1 MVTSPRPSFFRAI
14 ARAFVKGYIRFGRTP
29 WWRIFLGL
37 AVIFAALVTFIVY
50 PTHSSYLT
58 ESKIGPEREAI
69 KRVIKRAALSETQ
82 RIGIRAA
89 NVVVDDAQA
98 SSPEPPEPHEPP
110 EPAEPPAAP
119 ETRPNAKPSASIS
132 ITKRGIQIDVDAADE
147 TKIAAEVEARVAR
160 AMAKAEAE
168 NARDSANAEKQ
179 AAMAAKT
186 NAEATKNATKSDGGD
201 WHLKVWGLTF
211 TENDWDHASDLV
223 PREPNLN
230 MALQT
235 NVENASRFDVR
246 KAIYGAFALVG
257 FTILSLVVLLARGF
271 AGRSARQTQRVKVVE
286 AAAKVDNSARLIAE
300 AQLKAMQ
307 AQVEPHFLF
316 NTLAHV
322 KALQEI
328 DVPQAGNMLDHLI
341 TYLRTA
347 LPNLREGSST
357 LGKEFEMAQA
367 YLNILKLR
375 MGDRLSFSLDLPES
389 LKTQIFPPALII
401 NLVENAIKHGVER
414 ARGGGSIR
422 LNAQRVGE
430 LISVTVSDTGRGL
443 DPNGP
448 VGTGVGLS
456 SIRNRM
462 RLLYGDAATLNLEPN
477 TPSGVVA
484 TLTLPVAV
492 PDNTTP
498 SAIHEAAPAPGAN
511 ISECKINV
519 ALIIGLVGG
528 IVGAHNWY
536 LRRKRYAI
544 LQGFLGTIGLTS
556 ALDGSPV
563 VFAFILVGAWLAADL
578 VLIATKSMKDG
589 SGKLVLIE
597 K

>member
-1 MVTSPRPSFFRAI
+1 MIQPPRPGFIRAI
-14 ARAFVKGYIRFGRTP
+14 ARACVRGYIRFGRTA
-29 WWRIFLGL
+29 WWRVVLGL
-37 AVIFAALVTFIVY
+37 MVIFGTLIAFIVY
-50 PTHSSYLT
+50 PTHSQYL
-58 ESKIGPEREAI
+58 SAANNGAEREAI
-69 KRVIKRAALSETQ
+69 KRVVKRAALSETQ

-89 NVVVDDAQA
+89 NVVVDDESAA
-98 SSPEPPEPHEPP
+98 PSEPPEA
-110 EPAEPPAAP
+110 AEPPAPPEPPAP
-119 ETRPNAKPSASIS
+119 AERPGLRGGLPSGSSIS
-132 ITKRGIQIDVDAADE
+132 IDKNGVHIEIDATMRA
-147 TKIAAEVEARVAR
+147 KIEAEVAERVA
-160 AMAKAEAE
+160 KATAQIE
-168 NARDSANAEKQ
+168 ANA
-179 AAMAAKT
+179 AKV
-186 NAEATKNATKSDGGD
+186 EAQVAQSVAKIERDATEKSD
-201 WHLKVWGLTF
+201 WHVRVWGLTIS
-211 TENDWDHASDLV
+211 EADWERTSDIV
-223 PREPNLN
+223 PREPLLKVG
-230 MALQT
+230 LQ
-235 NVENASRFDVR
+235 NNIEQAARFDVR
-246 KAIYGAFALVG
+246 KAIYGAFALIG
-257 FTILSLVVLLARGF
+257 FTLLSLMLLIVRGF

-328 DVPQAGNMLDHLI
+328 DVQQASSMLDHLI

-357 LGKEFEMAQA
+357 LGKEFDLAQA

-389 LKTQIFPPALII
+389 LKNQIFPPALII

-414 ARGGGSIR
+414 ARSGGSIR
-422 LNAQRVGE
+422 LNAQRVGD
-430 LISVTVSDTGRGL
+430 LVSVTVSDTGRGL
-443 DPNGP
+443 DANGP
-448 VGTGVGLS
+448 TGTGVGLS

-462 RLLYGDAATLNLEPN
+462 KLLYGDAATLNLEPN

-484 TLTLPVAV
+484 TLTLPTVV
-492 PDNTTP
+492 PDSVP
-498 SAIHEAAPAPGAN
+498 SGSTAHTMSVPSTN
-511 ISECKINV
+511 ISDCKVNV
-519 ALIIGLVGG
+519 ALLIGLVGG

-544 LQGFLGTIGLTS
+544 TQSVFGAIGLTT
-556 ALDGSPV
+556 AIDGDPAIFSFV
-563 VFAFILVGAWLAADL
+563 LVGTWLAVDM

-589 SGKLVLIE
+589 SGKLVVLE

>member
-1 MVTSPRPSFFRAI
+1 MIQPPRPSFIRAI
-14 ARAFVKGYIRFGRTP
+14 ARAFVRGYIRFGRTA

-37 AVIFAALVTFIVY
+37 LIIFATLITFIVY
-50 PTHSSYLT
+50 PTHHSYI
-58 ESKIGPEREAI
+58 SNAKNVPEREAL
-69 KRVIKRAALSETQ
+69 KRVAKRAVLSETQ

-89 NVVVDDAQA
+89 NVVVDENAEA
-98 SSPEPPEPHEPP
+98 PPEAPEPPESPVPP
-110 EPAEPPAAP
+110 TKAEPPAPPAEP
-119 ETRPNAKPSASIS
+119 DTRPTNKPSASIS
-132 ITKRGIQIDVDAADE
+132 ISKRGIHIDVDAADE
-147 TKIAAEVEARVAR
+147 AKIAAEVERRVAR
-160 AMAKAEAE
+160 AMAKAEAD
-168 NARDSANAEKQ
+168 NAKDEIQAEK
-179 AAMAAKT
+179 AEAEKAAKT
-186 NAEATKNATKSDGGD
+186 AAKAESGE
-201 WHLKVWGLTF
+201 WRVVVWGLAF
-211 TENDWDHASDLV
+211 TENDWDRTSDLV
-223 PREPNLN
+223 PREPNLSSV
-230 MALQT
+230 LQT
-235 NVENASRFDVR
+235 QVEDAARFDVR
-246 KAIYGAFALVG
+246 KAIYGAFALIA
-257 FTILSLVVLLARGF
+257 FTLLSLVMLIVRGF

-328 DVPQAGNMLDHLI
+328 DVAQAGYMLDHLI

-357 LGKEFEMAQA
+357 LGKEFDLAQS

-375 MGDRLSFSLDLPES
+375 MGDRLTFSLDLPES
-389 LKTQIFPPALII
+389 LKNQIFPPALII

-414 ARGGGSIR
+414 ARSGGSIR
-422 LNAQRVGE
+422 LNAQRVGD

-448 VGTGVGLS
+448 TGTGVGLS

-462 RLLYGDAATLNLEPN
+462 KLLYGEAATLTLEPN

-484 TLTLPVAV
+484 TLTLPTVV
-492 PDNTTP
+492 PDSAPQVSSAHATLTP
-498 SAIHEAAPAPGAN
+498 NEN

-536 LRRKRYAI
+536 LRRKFYAVI
-544 LQGFLGTIGLTS
+544 QGVFGIAGLSTAVDGDPAIVPLVIVGT
-556 ALDGSPV
+556 
-563 VFAFILVGAWLAADL
+563 WLAADM

-589 SGKLVLIE
+589 SGRLVIIE

>member
-1 MVTSPRPSFFRAI
+1 MLNPPRPSFFRAI

-29 WWRIFLGL
+29 WWRVFLGL

-50 PTHSSYLT
+50 PTHSSYLSD
-58 ESKIGPEREAI
+58 SKNVSEREAI

-89 NVVVDDAQA
+89 NVVVDDAQPA
-98 SSPEPPEPHEPP
+98 SAEPPEPPETPEPPEP
-110 EPAEPPAAP
+110 AAAP
-119 ETRPNAKPSASIS
+119 EDRTSTKPSASITIS
-132 ITKRGIQIDVDAADE
+132 KRGVQIDVEAADDA
-147 TKIAAEVEARVAR
+147 KIAAEVEARVAR
-160 AMAKAEAE
+160 AMAKAEA
-168 NARDSANAEKQ
+168 DANRVAANVEKQ
-179 AAMAAKT
+179 AAITAKAA
-186 NAEATKNATKSDGGD
+186 AEATKNASKSESGE

-211 TENDWDHASDLV
+211 TENDWDHTSDLV
-223 PREPNLN
+223 PRERNLN
-230 MALQT
+230 AAFQT
-235 NVENASRFDVR
+235 QIENAARFDVR

-257 FTILSLVVLLARGF
+257 FTILSFVLLIARGF

-328 DVPQAGNMLDHLI
+328 DVAQAGNMLDHLI

-357 LGKEFEMAQA
+357 LGKEFDLAQA

-389 LKTQIFPPALII
+389 LKNQTFPPALII

-422 LNAQRVGE
+422 LNAQRVGD
-430 LISVTVSDTGRGL
+430 LIAVTVSDTGRGL

-484 TLTLPVAV
+484 TLTLPVVV
-492 PDNTTP
+492 PDSAP
-498 SAIHEAAPAPGAN
+498 QSAIHVTPTSIGAT

-519 ALIIGLVGG
+519 ALIIALVGG

-536 LRRKRYAI
+536 LRRKRYAV
-544 LQGFLGTIGLTS
+544 LQGLFGTIGLTS

-563 VFAFILVGAWLAADL
+563 VFAFILVGAWLAADM

-589 SGKLVLIE
+589 SGKLVCIE